1 MFMRAQEV
9 VIGNPE
15 SQVVVGTVDA
25 VKAVCVAVGSLV
37 GAVEPFDHLLERSVF
52 RGNSVVVGK
61 SDDLCDLEG
70 KGFAEL
76 FGKLHGGE
84 GIGTVA
90 VSDELE
96 LFREF
101 CKSPE
106 GHAHGKDARADAA
119 AVGHLVADDGP
130 GGGVHDEPD
139 VGFDAADFDI
149 GFISGKYFPFF
160 VGVLIDKGLDAD
172 GGSLAVVGYL
182 LVGDADVVQVFQ
194 GLRGFAEGKAQIA
207 CSVRHKDMTWALC
220 LLNLREEAFLGRVF
234 RSMLKKSIINSR

>member
-1 MFMRAQEV
+1 MRAQEV

-130 GGGVHDEPD
+130 GG
-139 VGFDAADFDI
+139 
-149 GFISGKYFPFF
+149 
-160 VGVLIDKGLDAD
+160 AD

-194 GLRGFAEGKAQIA
+194 GLRGFAEGKAQI
-207 CSVRHKDMTWALC
+207 DMQCQT
-220 LLNLREEAFLGRVF
+220 
-234 RSMLKKSIINSR
+234 

>member
-139 VGFDAADFDI
+139 VGFDAADFDV

-194 GLRGFAEGKAQIA
+194 GLRGFAEGKAQIDVQ
-207 CSVRHKDMTWALC
+207 CQT
-220 LLNLREEAFLGRVF
+220 
-234 RSMLKKSIINSR
+234 